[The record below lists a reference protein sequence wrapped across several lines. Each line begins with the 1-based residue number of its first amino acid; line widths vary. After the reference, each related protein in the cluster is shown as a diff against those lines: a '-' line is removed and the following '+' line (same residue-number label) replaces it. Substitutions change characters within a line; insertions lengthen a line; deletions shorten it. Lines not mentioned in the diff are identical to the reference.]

1 MKDSVKKLLF
11 IELFMIIV
19 VLSTFF
25 QPILFKDYRYLIFLT
40 IMGFLS
46 YFFIGIDTTR
56 MPDSKKILKNTA
68 VVLLIYFFITYFLGF
83 FIGFSKTIYS
93 FGFTNLVKNIIPT
106 ITIIVVCELLRY
118 QIIKKSNNNKLV
130 IILSFLIFV
139 MLDMSIGLHNYDLSV
154 KDDIY
159 EFIGIVSMG
168 SIAKNILMTTYAIR
182 GDYFDAFVYRFVMEL
197 YIFIVP
203 VIPGFSVYID
213 SILGIIVPV
222 ITCFVI
228 INMKEKTIIKPK
240 NRRRNNIIFFTVL
253 FTLSFLVLLNS
264 GLFKYQTIVI
274 GSNSM
279 KPKIAKGDVVLVERL
294 NDKEKKELKVG
305 DILIFKN
312 QNKIIS
318 HRIYNI
324 IERNNERYYVTK
336 GDYNEKPDAGA
347 TDNKNVIGV
356 VRLRFKKIGL
366 ISVWLNELF
375 KWGDM

>member
-11 IELFMIIV
+11 IEIFMIIV
-19 VLSTFF
+19 VISTFF
-25 QPILFKDYRYLIFLT
+25 QPVLFKDYRYLIFLT
-40 IMGFLS
+40 IMGFVS

-68 VVLLIYFFITYFLGF
+68 IVLLLYFFISYFLGF

-118 QIIKKSNNNKLV
+118 QLIKKSNNNKLV
-130 IILSFLIFV
+130 IVLSLSIFP
-139 MLDMSIGLHNYDLSV
+139 MLDLSIGLHNYNLSV
-154 KDDIY
+154 KDELY

-182 GDYFDAFVYRFVMEL
+182 GDYFDAFIYRFVMEL

-213 SILGIIVPV
+213 SIFGIIVPV

-240 NRRRNNIIFFTVL
+240 NRRRNNIIFFTL
-253 FTLSFLVLLNS
+253 FFL
-264 GLFKYQTIVI
+264 YH
-274 GSNSM
+274 
-279 KPKIAKGDVVLVERL
+279 
-294 NDKEKKELKVG
+294 
-305 DILIFKN
+305 LIF
-312 QNKIIS
+312 Q
-318 HRIYNI
+318 
-324 IERNNERYYVTK
+324 
-336 GDYNEKPDAGA
+336 
-347 TDNKNVIGV
+347 
-356 VRLRFKKIGL
+356 L
-366 ISVWLNELF
+366 IQHHPYKS
-375 KWGDM
+375 

>member
-11 IELFMIIV
+11 IEIFMIIV
-19 VLSTFF
+19 VISTFF
-25 QPILFKDYRYLIFLT
+25 QPVLFKDYRYLIFLT
-40 IMGFLS
+40 IMGFVS

-56 MPDSKKILKNTA
+56 MPDSKKILKNT
-68 VVLLIYFFITYFLGF
+68 VIVLLLYFFITYFLGF

-106 ITIIVVCELLRY
+106 ITIIIVCELLRY
-118 QIIKKSNNNKLV
+118 QLIKKSDNNKLV
-130 IILSFLIFV
+130 IVLSFLIFI
-139 MLDMSIGLHNYDLSV
+139 MLDMSIGLHNYNLSI
-154 KDDIY
+154 KDELY

-182 GDYFDAFVYRFVMEL
+182 GDYFDAFIYRFVMEL

-213 SILGIIVPV
+213 SIFGIIVPV

-264 GLFKYQTIVI
+264 GFFKYQTIVI

-279 KPKIAKGDVVLVERL
+279 KPKIVKGDVVLVERL
-294 NDKEKKELKVG
+294 NDKEKKELKIG

-324 IERNNERYYVTK
+324 IERNNDRYYITK
-336 GDYNEKPDAGA
+336 GDANEKPDAGA
-347 TDNKNVIGV
+347 TETKNVIGV

-375 KWGDM
+375 K

>member
-375 KWGDM
+375 K

>member
-11 IELFMIIV
+11 IEIFMIIV
-19 VLSTFF
+19 VISTFF
-25 QPILFKDYRYLIFLT
+25 QPVLFKDYRYLIFLT
-40 IMGFLS
+40 IMGFVS

-68 VVLLIYFFITYFLGF
+68 IVLLLYFFISYFLGF

-118 QIIKKSNNNKLV
+118 QLIKKSNNNKLV
-130 IILSFLIFV
+130 IVLSFLIFI
-139 MLDMSIGLHNYDLSV
+139 MLDMSIGLHNYNLSV
-154 KDDIY
+154 KDELY

-182 GDYFDAFVYRFVMEL
+182 GDYFDAFIYRFVMEL

-213 SILGIIVPV
+213 SIFGIIVPV
-222 ITCFVI
+222 ITCFAI

-264 GLFKYQTIVI
+264 GFFKYQTIVI

-279 KPKIAKGDVVLVERL
+279 KPKIVKGDVVLVERL
-294 NDKEKKELKVG
+294 NDKEKKELKIG

-324 IERNNERYYVTK
+324 IERNNDRYYITK
-336 GDYNEKPDAGA
+336 GDANEKPDAGA
-347 TDNKNVIGV
+347 TETKNVIGV

-375 KWGDM
+375 K

>member
-11 IELFMIIV
+11 IEIFMIIV
-19 VLSTFF
+19 VISTFF
-25 QPILFKDYRYLIFLT
+25 QPVLFKDYRYLIFLT
-40 IMGFLS
+40 IMGFVS

-68 VVLLIYFFITYFLGF
+68 IVLLLYFFISYFLGF

-118 QIIKKSNNNKLV
+118 QLIKKSNNNKLV
-130 IILSFLIFV
+130 IVLSFLIFV
-139 MLDMSIGLHNYDLSV
+139 MLDMSIGLHNYNLSV
-154 KDDIY
+154 KDELY
-159 EFIGIVSMG
+159 EFIGIISLG

-203 VIPGFSVYID
+203 VIPGFSIYID
-213 SILGIIVPV
+213 SILGIVVPV

-375 KWGDM
+375 K

>member
-1 MKDSVKKLLF
+1 MKDSIKKLLF
-11 IELFMIIV
+11 IEIFMIIV
-19 VLSTFF
+19 VISTFF
-25 QPILFKDYRYLIFLT
+25 QPVLFKDYRYLIFLT
-40 IMGFLS
+40 IMGFVS

-68 VVLLIYFFITYFLGF
+68 IVLLLYFFISYFLGF

-118 QIIKKSNNNKLV
+118 QLIKKSNNNKLV
-130 IILSFLIFV
+130 IVLSFLIFV
-139 MLDMSIGLHNYDLSV
+139 MLDMSIGLHNYNLSV
-154 KDDIY
+154 KDELY
-159 EFIGIVSMG
+159 EFIGIISLG

-203 VIPGFSVYID
+203 VIPGFSIYID

-264 GLFKYQTIVI
+264 GFFKYQTIVI

-375 KWGDM
+375 K

>member
-11 IELFMIIV
+11 IEIFMIIV
-19 VLSTFF
+19 VISTFF
-25 QPILFKDYRYLIFLT
+25 QPVLFKDYRYLIFLT
-40 IMGFLS
+40 IMGFVS

-68 VVLLIYFFITYFLGF
+68 IVLLLYFFISYFLGF

-106 ITIIVVCELLRY
+106 ITIIVVCESLRY
-118 QIIKKSNNNKLV
+118 QLIKKSNNNKLV
-130 IILSFLIFV
+130 IVLSFLIFI
-139 MLDMSIGLHNYDLSV
+139 MLDMSIGLHNYNLSV
-154 KDDIY
+154 KDELY

-182 GDYFDAFVYRFVMEL
+182 GDYFDAFIYRFVMEL

-213 SILGIIVPV
+213 SIFGIIVPV
-222 ITCFVI
+222 ITCFAI

-264 GLFKYQTIVI
+264 GFFKYQTIVI

-279 KPKIAKGDVVLVERL
+279 KPKIVKGDVVLVERL
-294 NDKEKKELKVG
+294 NDKEKKELKIG

-324 IERNNERYYVTK
+324 IERNNDRYYITK
-336 GDYNEKPDAGA
+336 GDANEKPDAGA
-347 TDNKNVIGV
+347 TETKNVIGV

-375 KWGDM
+375 K

>member
-11 IELFMIIV
+11 IEIFMIIV
-19 VLSTFF
+19 VISTFF
-25 QPILFKDYRYLIFLT
+25 QPVLFKDYRYLIFLT
-40 IMGFLS
+40 IMGFVS

-68 VVLLIYFFITYFLGF
+68 IVLLLYFFISYFLGF

-118 QIIKKSNNNKLV
+118 QLIKKSNNNKLV
-130 IILSFLIFV
+130 IVLSFLIFI
-139 MLDMSIGLHNYDLSV
+139 MLDMSIGLHNYNLSV
-154 KDDIY
+154 KDELY

-182 GDYFDAFVYRFVMEL
+182 GDYFDAFIYRFVMEL

-213 SILGIIVPV
+213 SIFGIIVPV

-264 GLFKYQTIVI
+264 GFFKYQTIVI

-279 KPKIAKGDVVLVERL
+279 KPKIYKGDVVLVERL
-294 NDKEKKELKVG
+294 NDKEKKELKIG

-324 IERNNERYYVTK
+324 IERNNDRYYITK
-336 GDYNEKPDAGA
+336 GDANEKPDAGA
-347 TDNKNVIGV
+347 TETRNVIGV

-375 KWGDM
+375 K